1 MQAFQSLKFAM
12 LLACIGIVCQSSR
25 ALDSLTSTVCK
36 DLGIHSNH
44 PPKIV
49 YLITSYD
56 VKPVFVADF
65 LPEDSTALVAFP
77 GTQAGGMDCPCC
89 ISNFDDLG
97 DNPQEFFS
105 VWNQRSATHF
115 PGYQSQPSS
124 DTDVFQWRD
133 GLRQYFRSRLW
144 FVAQSLFFRT
154 AGSDIIGPQYFVFL
168 DLVNDERSI
177 REQIALFQKQ
187 LLKELPHAAVPFHPC
202 NALVASDNA
211 NAITSV
217 HSTSFVAVHTNARKL
232 LLPLD
237 ESVFSLVC
245 NIMLRGSVMQFHVT
259 TQVSDDATT
268 CKLADARNLDAMMD
282 FVSSLQT
289 EDFILALPF
298 SPRIQS
304 PRKPPAF
311 LLKNSGEYTAL
322 FSTMTCPVRCE
333 YYYWLTHTAFACC
346 SLANSEKSASKGY
359 SAYNANEAYAQ
370 IAYKWQLPRV
380 HDLACGPLTIEN
392 YVKLKLKKQDQ
403 YGDNTKL
410 SHPLPMFSLALSAP
424 PVILDES
431 NACVPNSSFHRTTSS
446 GLSSFKLTLQPDLLQ
461 LSGNTDRVVLH
472 VQMQM
477 TVSAPDTAAV
487 KGDEL
492 KAIFGSI
499 QGITIQTQCYGS
511 QLPVTTD
518 VNASDWRFVSAT
530 DNPFQSALAPWF
542 YLPSADE
549 SGQRWF
555 EVTSN
560 TSDDS
565 LRILNVNFSVATDC
579 HDRMFVFANATVLL
593 REVAPAGTSCSCR
606 ILSAETYNISFDSQ
620 DVMRRAS
627 FLVEDPPMDL
637 YGDNDDTNRPSD
649 EMHSDFACA
658 GPNRAWPWGEQE
670 ETALPDTKAGA
681 YNMCLLQNIC
691 WIDGRLTLFLPAALE
706 GLQAENAGFFDFQS
720 NMAVNLA
727 PVIRADARR
736 TMW

>member
-1 MQAFQSLKFAM
+1 M
-12 LLACIGIVCQSSR
+12 
-25 ALDSLTSTVCK
+25 CK
-36 DLGIHSNH
+36 DLGIHSND

-49 YLITSYD
+49 YLITSD
-56 VKPVFVADF
+56 DIEPVFAANF
-65 LPEDSTALVAFP
+65 LPEDSTALMAFP

-97 DNPQEFFS
+97 DYPQEFFS
-105 VWNQRSATHF
+105 VWDQSSA
-115 PGYQSQPSS
+115 GM
-124 DTDVFQWRD
+124 
-133 GLRQYFRSRLW
+133 RQYFRSRLW
-144 FVAQSLFFRT
+144 IVAQSLFFRT

-168 DLVNDERSI
+168 DVVNDESSI
-177 REQIALFQKQ
+177 GEQIALFQKQ
-187 LLKELPHAAVPFHPC
+187 LLKELPYVAVPFHPC
-202 NALVASDNA
+202 NALDVASDNS

-217 HSTSFVAVHTNARKL
+217 HSTSFVAVHTSARKL

-268 CKLADARNLDAMMD
+268 CKLADARNLDAMMN

-304 PRKPPAF
+304 PRQPPAF
-311 LLKNSGEYTAL
+311 LLKSSGEYTAS

-333 YYYWLTHTAFACC
+333 YYYWLAHTAFACC
-346 SLANSEKSASKGY
+346 SLANSEKPASKGY
-359 SAYNANEAYAQ
+359 SAYNANEAYAE
-370 IAYKWQLPRV
+370 IANKWQLPRV

-392 YVKLKLKKQDQ
+392 YVNLKLKKQDQ
-403 YGDNTKL
+403 YGANTKL

-431 NACVPNSSFHRTTSS
+431 NACVPNSSLHKTTSG

-477 TVSAPDTAAV
+477 TLSAPNIAV
-487 KGDEL
+487 VEGDEL
-492 KAIFGSI
+492 KAVFGRI

-511 QLPVTTD
+511 QAAATTD

-542 YLPSADE
+542 YLPSADA
-549 SGQRWF
+549 SNQQWF

-560 TSDDS
+560 VSDDS
-565 LRILNVNFSVATDC
+565 LRILNVHFSVATEC
-579 HDRMFVFANATVLL
+579 QDRMLVLANATILL
-593 REVAPAGTSCSCR
+593 HELASAGSSSSCR
-606 ILSAETYNISFDSQ
+606 SITEEMLNVSFDAQ
-620 DVMRRAS
+620 NVMRRS
-627 FLVEDPPMDL
+627 SYLVEDPPIDL
-637 YGDNDDTNRPSD
+637 FGATDDTNQPYG
-649 EMHSDFACA
+649 ETHSDFACA
-658 GPNRAWPWGEQE
+658 GPNRAWPWGEQDD
-670 ETALPDTKAGA
+670 TALPDDFLSGT
-681 YNMCLLQNIC
+681 YNMCLFQNIC
-691 WIDGRLTLFLPAALE
+691 WIDGALTLFLPSVLEHLEAATDL
-706 GLQAENAGFFDFQS
+706 NAGFFDFHQI
-720 NMAVNLA
+720 MAVNLA
-727 PVIRADARR
+727 PFSREDSRR
-736 TMW
+736 TLW